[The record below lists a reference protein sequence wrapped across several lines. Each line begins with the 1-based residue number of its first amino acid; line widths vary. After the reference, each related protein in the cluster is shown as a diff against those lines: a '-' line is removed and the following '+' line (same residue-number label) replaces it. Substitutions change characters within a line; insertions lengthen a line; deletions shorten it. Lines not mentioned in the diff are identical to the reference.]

1 MKRYKKIIYVILM
14 ICILAGSVFAALDF
28 MGVVDLNFRNKK
40 FGEDVSVTE
49 NEADSNSNTENETN
63 TNNPEPWHIVF
74 KGYAFSVEPV
84 GLAIIHESGCINI
97 RSCDE
102 YLIQIDVE
110 DGTAEEFWNGR
121 DDCVKNMEDSGYVI
135 ELAPEKVELQGRE
148 YIRYIISLANERGA
162 DVDNTYFYVLV
173 SDAGDDQRF
182 FTVIKFDEINIASLN
197 VKEKGEIY
205 EKSVDEVTSIVA
217 GAVPTDETNDMA
229 GSYWQETQPIE
240 NFATDNDNNIGVD
253 NITGA
258 DSKVNKNS
266 DDNSSENDIL
276 IKDSITNEDTIVS
289 YELPE
294 GYILTDD
301 DLSGKKYYS
310 DNDRVNV
317 TISVVPYTWMT
328 AADMAERERRAG
340 ISKVIRSGQ
349 YEVSGVTF
357 YYYTYS
363 ILYIRGE
370 KRSITYHFNGYAD
383 LKNGDIYSVYGFAD
397 DNPAAIEPGTYADFM
412 KIHME

>member
-14 ICILAGSVFAALDF
+14 ICILVGSVFAALDF
-28 MGVVDLNFRNKK
+28 MGVVDLNTINAK
-40 FGEDVSVTE
+40 FGEDKS
-49 NEADSNSNTENETN
+49 ATENETN
-63 TNNPEPWHIVF
+63 TNKPEPWHIVF

-110 DGTAEEFWNGR
+110 DGTAEELWNGR
-121 DDCVKNMEDSGYVI
+121 DERVKNMEDSGYVI

-173 SDAGDDQRF
+173 SDTGDDQRF
-182 FTVIKFDEINIASLN
+182 FTVIKFDGIDIASLN
-197 VKEKGEIY
+197 VKEKDGIY
-205 EKSVDEVTSIVA
+205 EKAVDEVTAIVA

-229 GSYWQETQPIE
+229 GSYWQETQPVDTG
-240 NFATDNDNNIGVD
+240 NSATD
-253 NITGA
+253 
-258 DSKVNKNS
+258 
-266 DDNSSENDIL
+266 
-276 IKDSITNEDTIVS
+276 KDSITNEDTTVS

-310 DNDRVNV
+310 DNDKVNV
-317 TISVVPYTWMT
+317 MISVVPYTWMT

-349 YEVSGVTF
+349 YEEKGVTF

-363 ILYIRGE
+363 ILHIRGE
-370 KRSITYHFNGYAD
+370 ERSITYHFNGYAD

-397 DNPAAIEPGTYADFM
+397 DNPAAMEPDTYADFM
-412 KIHME
+412 KINME

>member
-1 MKRYKKIIYVILM
+1 MKRYKKIIYVIFM

-173 SDAGDDQRF
+173 SDVGDDQRF

-197 VKEKGEIY
+197 VKEKNEIY
-205 EKSVDEVTSIVA
+205 EKAVDEVTSIVA

-229 GSYWQETQPIE
+229 GSYWQETQPVE
-240 NFATDNDNNIGVD
+240 NSASDND
-253 NITGA
+253 T
-258 DSKVNKNS
+258 
-266 DDNSSENDIL
+266 
-276 IKDSITNEDTIVS
+276 ITNEDTIVS

-310 DNDRVNV
+310 DNDKVNV
-317 TISVVPYTWMT
+317 MISVVPYTWMT

-397 DNPAAIEPGTYADFM
+397 DNPAAMEPDTYADFM
-412 KIHME
+412 KINME

>member
-28 MGVVDLNFRNKK
+28 MGVVNLNTINAK
-40 FGEDVSVTE
+40 FGEYKS
-49 NEADSNSNTENETN
+49 ATENETN
-63 TNNPEPWHIVF
+63 TNKPEPWHIVF

-84 GLAIIHESGCINI
+84 GQAIIHESGCINI

-110 DGTAEEFWNGR
+110 DGTAEALWNGR
-121 DDCVKNMEDSGYVI
+121 DERVKNMEASGYVI
-135 ELAPEKVELQGRE
+135 ELAPEKVKLQGRE

-182 FTVIKFDEINIASLN
+182 FTVIKFDEIDIASLN
-197 VKEKGEIY
+197 VKEKDEIY
-205 EKSVDEVTSIVA
+205 QKAVDEVTSIVA

-229 GSYWQETQPIE
+229 GSYWQETQPVDTE
-240 NFATDNDNNIGVD
+240 NSATDKGNNIDVD
-253 NITGA
+253 N
-258 DSKVNKNS
+258 
-266 DDNSSENDIL
+266 
-276 IKDSITNEDTIVS
+276 ITNEDTTVS
-289 YELPE
+289 YKLPE
-294 GYILTDD
+294 GYILTND

-310 DNDRVNV
+310 DIDRVNV

-328 AADMAERERRAG
+328 AADMAERERGAG
-340 ISKVIRSGQ
+340 ISKVIRSEQ
-349 YEVSGVTF
+349 YEVNGVTF

-363 ILYIRGE
+363 ILYIKGG

-397 DNPAAIEPGTYADFM
+397 DNPAAMEPDTYADFM

>member
-63 TNNPEPWHIVF
+63 TNKPEPWHIVF

-121 DDCVKNMEDSGYVI
+121 DDRVKNMEDSGYVI

-197 VKEKGEIY
+197 VKEKDEIY
-205 EKSVDEVTSIVA
+205 EKAVDEVTSIVA

-229 GSYWQETQPIE
+229 GSYWQETQPVE
-240 NFATDNDNNIGVD
+240 NSASDND
-253 NITGA
+253 T
-258 DSKVNKNS
+258 
-266 DDNSSENDIL
+266 
-276 IKDSITNEDTIVS
+276 ITNEDTIVS

-310 DNDRVNV
+310 DIDRVNV

-397 DNPAAIEPGTYADFM
+397 DNPAAMEPDTYAEFM
-412 KIHME
+412 KINME

>member
-1 MKRYKKIIYVILM
+1 M

-40 FGEDVSVTE
+40 FGEDVSATE
-49 NEADSNSNTENETN
+49 NENGAN

-110 DGTAEEFWNGR
+110 DGTAEELWNGR
-121 DDCVKNMEDSGYVI
+121 DERVKNMEDSGYVI

-173 SDAGDDQRF
+173 SDTGDDQRF
-182 FTVIKFDEINIASLN
+182 FTVIKFDGIDIASLN
-197 VKEKGEIY
+197 VKEKDGIY
-205 EKSVDEVTSIVA
+205 EKAVDEVTAVVA

-240 NFATDNDNNIGVD
+240 NFATDNDNNIGAD

-276 IKDSITNEDTIVS
+276 IKDSITNEDTTVS

-310 DNDRVNV
+310 DNDKVNV
-317 TISVVPYTWMT
+317 MISVVPYTWMT
-328 AADMAERERRAG
+328 AADMAEREHRAG

-349 YEVSGVTF
+349 YEEKGVTF

-397 DNPAAIEPGTYADFM
+397 DNPAAMEPDTYADFM
-412 KIHME
+412 KINME

>member
-28 MGVVDLNFRNKK
+28 MGVVDLNFSNKK

-49 NEADSNSNTENETN
+49 NENGAN

-84 GLAIIHESGCINI
+84 GLAIIHESGCLNI

-110 DGTAEEFWNGR
+110 DGTEEEFWNGR
-121 DDCVKNMEDSGYVI
+121 DDRVKNMEDSGYVI

-173 SDAGDDQRF
+173 SDTGDDQRF
-182 FTVIKFDEINIASLN
+182 FTVIKFDEIDIASLN
-197 VKEKGEIY
+197 VTEKDEIY
-205 EKSVDEVTSIVA
+205 EKAVDEVTSIVA
-217 GAVPTDETNDMA
+217 GAVPTDEKNDMA
-229 GSYWQETQPIE
+229 GSYWQETQPVE

-258 DSKVNKNS
+258 GSKVNKNS

-276 IKDSITNEDTIVS
+276 IKDSITNLDTTVS

-294 GYILTDD
+294 GYILTND

-310 DNDRVNV
+310 DIDRVNV
-317 TISVVPYTWMT
+317 IVSVVPYTWMT
-328 AADMAERERRAG
+328 AADMAEREHGAG

-349 YEVSGVTF
+349 YEVNGVTF

-363 ILYIRGE
+363 ILYIRGG
-370 KRSITYHFNGYAD
+370 KRSITYHFKGYAD

-397 DNPAAIEPGTYADFM
+397 DNPAAMEPDTYADFM

>member
-40 FGEDVSVTE
+40 FGEDVSATE
-49 NEADSNSNTENETN
+49 NENGAN

-217 GAVPTDETNDMA
+217 GVVPTDETNDME

-240 NFATDNDNNIGVD
+240 NFATDNDNNIGAD

-310 DNDRVNV
+310 DIDRVNV

-397 DNPAAIEPGTYADFM
+397 DNPAAMEPDTYAEFM
-412 KIHME
+412 KINME

>member
-40 FGEDVSVTE
+40 FGEDVS
-49 NEADSNSNTENETN
+49 ATENETN

-110 DGTAEEFWNGR
+110 DGTAEKLWNGR
-121 DDCVKNMEDSGYVI
+121 DERVKNMEASGYVI
-135 ELAPEKVELQGRE
+135 ELAPEKVKLQGRE
-148 YIRYIISLANERGA
+148 YVRYIISLANERGA

-182 FTVIKFDEINIASLN
+182 FTVIKFDEIDIASLN
-197 VKEKGEIY
+197 VKEKDGIY
-205 EKSVDEVTSIVA
+205 QKAVDEVTSIVA

-229 GSYWQETQPIE
+229 GSYWQETQPVDTE
-240 NFATDNDNNIGVD
+240 NSATDKGNNIDVD
-253 NITGA
+253 N
-258 DSKVNKNS
+258 
-266 DDNSSENDIL
+266 
-276 IKDSITNEDTIVS
+276 ITNEDTTVS

-310 DNDRVNV
+310 DNDKVNV
-317 TISVVPYTWMT
+317 MISVVPYTWMT
-328 AADMAERERRAG
+328 AADMAEREHRAG

-349 YEVSGVTF
+349 YEEKGVTF

-397 DNPAAIEPGTYADFM
+397 DNPAAMEPDTYADFM
-412 KIHME
+412 KINME

>member
-28 MGVVDLNFRNKK
+28 MGVVNLNTINEK
-40 FGEDVSVTE
+40 FGEDMST
-49 NEADSNSNTENETN
+49 TENETN
-63 TNNPEPWHIVF
+63 TNKPEPWHIVF

-110 DGTAEEFWNGR
+110 DGTAEELWNGR
-121 DDCVKNMEDSGYVI
+121 DERVKNMEDSGYVI
-135 ELAPEKVELQGRE
+135 ELAPEKVELQERE

-173 SDAGDDQRF
+173 SDTGDDQRF
-182 FTVIKFDEINIASLN
+182 FTVIKFDGIDIASLN
-197 VKEKGEIY
+197 VKEKDGIY
-205 EKSVDEVTSIVA
+205 EKAVDEVTAIVA

-229 GSYWQETQPIE
+229 GSYWQETQPVDTG
-240 NFATDNDNNIGVD
+240 NSATD
-253 NITGA
+253 
-258 DSKVNKNS
+258 
-266 DDNSSENDIL
+266 
-276 IKDSITNEDTIVS
+276 KDSITNEDTTVS

-310 DNDRVNV
+310 DNDKVNV
-317 TISVVPYTWMT
+317 MISVVPYTWMT
-328 AADMAERERRAG
+328 ATDMAEREHRAG

-349 YEVSGVTF
+349 YEEKGVTF

-397 DNPAAIEPGTYADFM
+397 DNPAAMEPDTYADFM
-412 KIHME
+412 KINME

>member
-1 MKRYKKIIYVILM
+1 MKRYKKIVYVILM

-28 MGVVDLNFRNKK
+28 MGVVNLNTINAK
-40 FGEDVSVTE
+40 FGEDRS
-49 NEADSNSNTENETN
+49 ATENETN

-110 DGTAEEFWNGR
+110 DGTAEKLWNGR
-121 DDCVKNMEDSGYVI
+121 DERVKNMEASGYVI
-135 ELAPEKVELQGRE
+135 ELAPEKVKLQGRE
-148 YIRYIISLANERGA
+148 YVRYIISLANERGA

-182 FTVIKFDEINIASLN
+182 FTVIKFDEIDIASLN
-197 VKEKGEIY
+197 VKEKDEIY
-205 EKSVDEVTSIVA
+205 QKAVDEVTSIVA

-229 GSYWQETQPIE
+229 GSYWQETQPVDTE
-240 NFATDNDNNIGVD
+240 NSATDKGNNIDVD
-253 NITGA
+253 N
-258 DSKVNKNS
+258 
-266 DDNSSENDIL
+266 
-276 IKDSITNEDTIVS
+276 ITNEDTTVS
-289 YELPE
+289 YKLPE
-294 GYILTDD
+294 GYILTSD

-310 DNDRVNV
+310 KNDKINV
-317 TISVVPYTWMT
+317 MISVVPYTWMT
-328 AADMAERERRAG
+328 AADMAERERGAG
-340 ISKVIRSGQ
+340 ISKVIKSGQ

-357 YYYTYS
+357 YYYIYS
-363 ILYIRGE
+363 ILYIRGG
-370 KRSITYHFNGYAD
+370 KRSITYHFKGYAD

-397 DNPAAIEPGTYADFM
+397 GNPAAMEPDTYADFM
-412 KIHME
+412 KINME

>member
-28 MGVVDLNFRNKK
+28 MGVVNLNTINEK
-40 FGEDVSVTE
+40 FGEDMST
-49 NEADSNSNTENETN
+49 TENETN
-63 TNNPEPWHIVF
+63 TSKPEPWHIVF

-173 SDAGDDQRF
+173 SDTGDDQRF
-182 FTVIKFDEINIASLN
+182 FTVIKFDGIDIASLN
-197 VKEKGEIY
+197 VKEKDGIY
-205 EKSVDEVTSIVA
+205 EKAVDEVTAIVA

-229 GSYWQETQPIE
+229 GSYWQETQPVDTG
-240 NFATDNDNNIGVD
+240 NSATD
-253 NITGA
+253 
-258 DSKVNKNS
+258 
-266 DDNSSENDIL
+266 
-276 IKDSITNEDTIVS
+276 KDSITNEDTTVS

-310 DNDRVNV
+310 DNDKVNV
-317 TISVVPYTWMT
+317 MISVVPYTWMT

-349 YEVSGVTF
+349 YEEKGVTF

-363 ILYIRGE
+363 ILHIRGE

-397 DNPAAIEPGTYADFM
+397 DNPAAMEPDTYADFM
-412 KIHME
+412 KINME

>member
-14 ICILAGSVFAALDF
+14 ICILAVSVFAALDF
-28 MGVVDLNFRNKK
+28 MGVVNLNTINAKV
-40 FGEDVSVTE
+40 GEDKS
-49 NEADSNSNTENETN
+49 ATENETN
-63 TNNPEPWHIVF
+63 TNKPEPWHIVF

-84 GLAIIHESGCINI
+84 GQAIIHESGCINI

-110 DGTAEEFWNGR
+110 DGTAEELWNGR
-121 DDCVKNMEDSGYVI
+121 DERVKNMEASGYVI
-135 ELAPEKVELQGRE
+135 ELSPEKVKLQGRE

-182 FTVIKFDEINIASLN
+182 FTVIKFDEIDIASLN
-197 VKEKGEIY
+197 VKEKDEIY
-205 EKSVDEVTSIVA
+205 QKAVDEVTSIVA

-240 NFATDNDNNIGVD
+240 NFATDNDNNIGAD

-276 IKDSITNEDTIVS
+276 IKDSITNEDTVVS

-294 GYILTDD
+294 GYILTND

-310 DNDRVNV
+310 DIDRVNV

-328 AADMAERERRAG
+328 AADMAERERGAG
-340 ISKVIRSGQ
+340 ISKVIRSEQ
-349 YEVSGVTF
+349 YEVNGVTF

-363 ILYIRGE
+363 ILYIKGG

-397 DNPAAIEPGTYADFM
+397 DNPAAMEPDTYADFM

>member
-28 MGVVDLNFRNKK
+28 MGVVNLNTINAK
-40 FGEDVSVTE
+40 FGEDRS
-49 NEADSNSNTENETN
+49 ATENETN
-63 TNNPEPWHIVF
+63 TNKPEPWHIVF

-110 DGTAEEFWNGR
+110 DGTAEELWNGR
-121 DDCVKNMEDSGYVI
+121 DERVKNMEASGYVI
-135 ELAPEKVELQGRE
+135 ELSPEKVKLQGRE

-182 FTVIKFDEINIASLN
+182 FTVIKFDEIDIASLN
-197 VKEKGEIY
+197 VKEKDEIY
-205 EKSVDEVTSIVA
+205 QKAVDEVTSIVA

-229 GSYWQETQPIE
+229 GSYWQETQLVDTE
-240 NFATDNDNNIGVD
+240 NSATDKGNNIDVD
-253 NITGA
+253 N
-258 DSKVNKNS
+258 
-266 DDNSSENDIL
+266 
-276 IKDSITNEDTIVS
+276 ITNEDTTVS
-289 YELPE
+289 YKLPE
-294 GYILTDD
+294 GYILTSD

-310 DNDRVNV
+310 ENDKINV
-317 TISVVPYTWMT
+317 IISVAPYTWMT
-328 AADMAERERRAG
+328 AADMAERERGAG
-340 ISKVIRSGQ
+340 ISKVIKSGQ

-363 ILYIRGE
+363 ILYIRGG
-370 KRSITYHFNGYAD
+370 KRSITYHFKGYAD

-397 DNPAAIEPGTYADFM
+397 GNPAAMEPDTYADFM
-412 KIHME
+412 KINME

>member
-40 FGEDVSVTE
+40 FGEDVS
-49 NEADSNSNTENETN
+49 ATENETN

-110 DGTAEEFWNGR
+110 DGTAEKLWNGR
-121 DDCVKNMEDSGYVI
+121 DERVKNMEASGYVI
-135 ELAPEKVELQGRE
+135 ELAPEKVKLQGRE
-148 YIRYIISLANERGA
+148 YVRYIISLANERGA

-182 FTVIKFDEINIASLN
+182 FTVIKFDEIDIASLN

-205 EKSVDEVTSIVA
+205 QKAVDEVTSIVA

-229 GSYWQETQPIE
+229 GSYWQETQPVDTE
-240 NFATDNDNNIGVD
+240 NSATDKGNNIDVD
-253 NITGA
+253 N
-258 DSKVNKNS
+258 
-266 DDNSSENDIL
+266 
-276 IKDSITNEDTIVS
+276 ITNEDTTVS
-289 YELPE
+289 YKLPE
-294 GYILTDD
+294 GYILTSD

-310 DNDRVNV
+310 KNDKINV
-317 TISVVPYTWMT
+317 MISVVPYTWMT
-328 AADMAERERRAG
+328 AADMAERERGAG
-340 ISKVIRSGQ
+340 ISKVIKSGQ

-357 YYYTYS
+357 YYYIYS
-363 ILYIRGE
+363 ILYIRGG
-370 KRSITYHFNGYAD
+370 KRSITYHFKGYAD

-397 DNPAAIEPGTYADFM
+397 GNPAAMEPDTYADFM
-412 KIHME
+412 KINME

>member
-1 MKRYKKIIYVILM
+1 M

-28 MGVVDLNFRNKK
+28 MGVVNLNTINEK
-40 FGEDVSVTE
+40 FGEDMST
-49 NEADSNSNTENETN
+49 TENETN
-63 TNNPEPWHIVF
+63 TNKPEPWHIVF

-110 DGTAEEFWNGR
+110 DGTAEELWNGR
-121 DDCVKNMEDSGYVI
+121 DERVKNMEDSGYVI

-173 SDAGDDQRF
+173 SDTGDDQRF
-182 FTVIKFDEINIASLN
+182 FTVIKFDKIDIASLN
-197 VKEKGEIY
+197 VKEKDKIY
-205 EKSVDEVTSIVA
+205 EKAVDEVTSIVD

-229 GSYWQETQPIE
+229 GSYWQETQPVDTE
-240 NFATDNDNNIGVD
+240 NSTTDKGNNIDVD
-253 NITGA
+253 N
-258 DSKVNKNS
+258 
-266 DDNSSENDIL
+266 
-276 IKDSITNEDTIVS
+276 ITNEDTTVS

-310 DNDRVNV
+310 DNDKVNV
-317 TISVVPYTWMT
+317 MISVVPYTWMT

-349 YEVSGVTF
+349 YEEKGVTF

-363 ILYIRGE
+363 ILHIRGE

-397 DNPAAIEPGTYADFM
+397 DNPAAMEPDTYADFM
-412 KIHME
+412 KINME

>member
-63 TNNPEPWHIVF
+63 TNKPEPWHIVF

-121 DDCVKNMEDSGYVI
+121 DDRVKNMEDSGYVI

-197 VKEKGEIY
+197 VKEKNEIY
-205 EKSVDEVTSIVA
+205 EKAVDEVTSIVA

-229 GSYWQETQPIE
+229 GSYWQETQPVE
-240 NFATDNDNNIGVD
+240 NSASDND
-253 NITGA
+253 T
-258 DSKVNKNS
+258 
-266 DDNSSENDIL
+266 
-276 IKDSITNEDTIVS
+276 ITNEDTIVS

-349 YEVSGVTF
+349 YEVNGVTF

-363 ILYIRGE
+363 ILYIRGG

>member
-40 FGEDVSVTE
+40 FGEDVSATE
-49 NEADSNSNTENETN
+49 NENGAN

-121 DDCVKNMEDSGYVI
+121 DERVKNMEDSGYVI

-182 FTVIKFDEINIASLN
+182 FTVIKIDEINIASLN

-205 EKSVDEVTSIVA
+205 EKAVDEVTSIVA

-229 GSYWQETQPIE
+229 GSYWLETQPIE

-310 DNDRVNV
+310 DIDRVNV

-397 DNPAAIEPGTYADFM
+397 DNPAAMEPDTYAEFM
-412 KIHME
+412 KINME

>member
-14 ICILAGSVFAALDF
+14 ICILTGSVFAALDF
-28 MGVVDLNFRNKK
+28 MGVVNLNTINAK
-40 FGEDVSVTE
+40 FGEDRS
-49 NEADSNSNTENETN
+49 ATENETN

-110 DGTAEEFWNGR
+110 DGTAEKLWNGR
-121 DDCVKNMEDSGYVI
+121 DERVKNMEASGYVI
-135 ELAPEKVELQGRE
+135 ELAPEKVKLQGRE
-148 YIRYIISLANERGA
+148 YVRYIISLANERGA

-173 SDAGDDQRF
+173 SDTGDDQRF
-182 FTVIKFDEINIASLN
+182 FTVIKFDGIDIASLN
-197 VKEKGEIY
+197 VKEKDGIY
-205 EKSVDEVTSIVA
+205 EKAVDEVTAIVA

-229 GSYWQETQPIE
+229 GSYWQETQPVDTG
-240 NFATDNDNNIGVD
+240 NSATD
-253 NITGA
+253 
-258 DSKVNKNS
+258 
-266 DDNSSENDIL
+266 
-276 IKDSITNEDTIVS
+276 KDSITNEDTTVS

-310 DNDRVNV
+310 DNDKVNV
-317 TISVVPYTWMT
+317 MISVVPYTWMT

-349 YEVSGVTF
+349 YEEKGVTF

-363 ILYIRGE
+363 ILHIRGE

-397 DNPAAIEPGTYADFM
+397 DNPAAMEPDTYADFM
-412 KIHME
+412 KINME

>member
-1 MKRYKKIIYVILM
+1 M

-121 DDCVKNMEDSGYVI
+121 DDRVKNMEDSGYVI

-162 DVDNTYFYVLV
+162 DVDNTYFYMLV

-182 FTVIKFDEINIASLN
+182 FTVIKFDEINIAYLN
-197 VKEKGEIY
+197 VKEKDEIY
-205 EKSVDEVTSIVA
+205 EKAVDEVTSIVA

-229 GSYWQETQPIE
+229 GSYWQETQPVDTG
-240 NFATDNDNNIGVD
+240 NSATD
-253 NITGA
+253 
-258 DSKVNKNS
+258 
-266 DDNSSENDIL
+266 
-276 IKDSITNEDTIVS
+276 KDSITNEDTIVS

-310 DNDRVNV
+310 DNDKVNV

-328 AADMAERERRAG
+328 AADMAERERGAG

-349 YEVSGVTF
+349 YEVNGVTF

-363 ILYIRGE
+363 ILYIRGG

-397 DNPAAIEPGTYADFM
+397 DNPAAMEPDTYADFM
-412 KIHME
+412 KINME

>member
-14 ICILAGSVFAALDF
+14 ICILTGSVFAALDF
-28 MGVVDLNFRNKK
+28 MGVVNLNTINAK
-40 FGEDVSVTE
+40 FGEDKS
-49 NEADSNSNTENETN
+49 ATENETN
-63 TNNPEPWHIVF
+63 TNKPEPWHIVF

-110 DGTAEEFWNGR
+110 DGTAEELWNGR
-121 DDCVKNMEDSGYVI
+121 DERVKNMEASGYVI
-135 ELAPEKVELQGRE
+135 ELSPEKVKLQGKE

-173 SDAGDDQRF
+173 SDAGNDQRF
-182 FTVIKFDEINIASLN
+182 FTVIKFDEIDIASLN
-197 VKEKGEIY
+197 VKEKDEIY
-205 EKSVDEVTSIVA
+205 QKAVDEVTSIVA

-229 GSYWQETQPIE
+229 GSYWQETQPVDTE
-240 NFATDNDNNIGVD
+240 NSATNKGNNIDVD
-253 NITGA
+253 N
-258 DSKVNKNS
+258 
-266 DDNSSENDIL
+266 
-276 IKDSITNEDTIVS
+276 ITNEDTTVS
-289 YELPE
+289 YKLPE
-294 GYILTDD
+294 GYILTSD

-310 DNDRVNV
+310 KNDKINV
-317 TISVVPYTWMT
+317 MISVVPYTWMT
-328 AADMAERERRAG
+328 AADMAERERGAG
-340 ISKVIRSGQ
+340 ISKVIKSGQ

-363 ILYIRGE
+363 ILYIRGG
-370 KRSITYHFNGYAD
+370 KRSITYHFKGYAD

-397 DNPAAIEPGTYADFM
+397 GNPAAMEPDTYADFM
-412 KIHME
+412 KINME

>member
-40 FGEDVSVTE
+40 FGEDVSATE

-63 TNNPEPWHIVF
+63 TNKPEPWHIVF

-121 DDCVKNMEDSGYVI
+121 DDRVKNMEDSGYVI

-197 VKEKGEIY
+197 VKEKDEIY
-205 EKSVDEVTSIVA
+205 EKAVDEVTSIVA
-217 GAVPTDETNDMA
+217 SAVPTDETNDMA
-229 GSYWQETQPIE
+229 GSYWQETQPVE
-240 NFATDNDNNIGVD
+240 NSASDND
-253 NITGA
+253 T
-258 DSKVNKNS
+258 
-266 DDNSSENDIL
+266 
-276 IKDSITNEDTIVS
+276 ITNEDTIVS

-310 DNDRVNV
+310 DIDRVNV

-328 AADMAERERRAG
+328 AADMAERERGAG

-349 YEVSGVTF
+349 YEVSGVNF

-363 ILYIRGE
+363 ILYIRGG

-383 LKNGDIYSVYGFAD
+383 LENGDIYSVYGFAD
-397 DNPAAIEPGTYADFM
+397 DNPAAMEPDTYAEFM
-412 KIHME
+412 KINME

>member
-28 MGVVDLNFRNKK
+28 MGVVNLNTINEK
-40 FGEDVSVTE
+40 FGEDMST
-49 NEADSNSNTENETN
+49 TENETN
-63 TNNPEPWHIVF
+63 TSKPEPWHIVF

-110 DGTAEEFWNGR
+110 DGTAEELWNGR
-121 DDCVKNMEDSGYVI
+121 DERVKNMEDSGYVI

-173 SDAGDDQRF
+173 SDTGDDQRF
-182 FTVIKFDEINIASLN
+182 FTVIKFDGIDIASLN
-197 VKEKGEIY
+197 VKEKDGIY
-205 EKSVDEVTSIVA
+205 EKAVDEVTAIVA

-229 GSYWQETQPIE
+229 GSYWQETQPVDTG
-240 NFATDNDNNIGVD
+240 NSATD
-253 NITGA
+253 
-258 DSKVNKNS
+258 
-266 DDNSSENDIL
+266 
-276 IKDSITNEDTIVS
+276 KDSITNEDTTVS

-310 DNDRVNV
+310 DNDKVNV
-317 TISVVPYTWMT
+317 MISVVPYTWMT

-349 YEVSGVTF
+349 YEEKGVTF

-363 ILYIRGE
+363 ILHIRGE

-397 DNPAAIEPGTYADFM
+397 DNPAAMEPDTYADFM
-412 KIHME
+412 KINME

>member
-1 MKRYKKIIYVILM
+1 MKRYKKIIYVIFM

-28 MGVVDLNFRNKK
+28 MGVVDLNFSNKK
-40 FGEDVSVTE
+40 FGEDVSATE
-49 NEADSNSNTENETN
+49 NENGTN

-121 DDCVKNMEDSGYVI
+121 DDRVKNMEDSGYVI

-197 VKEKGEIY
+197 VKEKDEIY
-205 EKSVDEVTSIVA
+205 EKAVDEVTSIVA

-229 GSYWQETQPIE
+229 GSYWQETQPVE
-240 NFATDNDNNIGVD
+240 NSASDND
-253 NITGA
+253 T
-258 DSKVNKNS
+258 
-266 DDNSSENDIL
+266 
-276 IKDSITNEDTIVS
+276 ITNEDTIVS

-310 DNDRVNV
+310 DNDKVNV

-328 AADMAERERRAG
+328 AAEMAERERRAG

-397 DNPAAIEPGTYADFM
+397 DNPAAMEPDTYADFM
-412 KIHME
+412 KINMK

>member
-14 ICILAGSVFAALDF
+14 ICILTGSVFAALDF
-28 MGVVDLNFRNKK
+28 MGVVDLNFINKK

-110 DGTAEEFWNGR
+110 DGTAEKLWNGR
-121 DDCVKNMEDSGYVI
+121 DERVKNMEASGYVI
-135 ELAPEKVELQGRE
+135 ELAPEKVKLQGRE
-148 YIRYIISLANERGA
+148 YVRYIISLANERGA

-182 FTVIKFDEINIASLN
+182 FTVIKFDEIDIASLN
-197 VKEKGEIY
+197 VKEKDEIY
-205 EKSVDEVTSIVA
+205 QKAVDEVTSIVA
-217 GAVPTDETNDMA
+217 GAVPTGETNDMA
-229 GSYWQETQPIE
+229 GSYWQETQPVDTE
-240 NFATDNDNNIGVD
+240 NSATDKGNNIDVD
-253 NITGA
+253 NI
-258 DSKVNKNS
+258 
-266 DDNSSENDIL
+266 I
-276 IKDSITNEDTIVS
+276 NEDTTVS
-289 YELPE
+289 YKLPE
-294 GYILTDD
+294 GYILTSD

-310 DNDRVNV
+310 KNDKINV
-317 TISVVPYTWMT
+317 MISVVPYTWMT
-328 AADMAERERRAG
+328 AADMAERERGAG
-340 ISKVIRSGQ
+340 ISKVIKSGQ

-363 ILYIRGE
+363 ILYIRGG
-370 KRSITYHFNGYAD
+370 KRSITYHFKGYAD

-397 DNPAAIEPGTYADFM
+397 GNPAAMEPDTYADFM
-412 KIHME
+412 KINME

>member
-40 FGEDVSVTE
+40 FGEDVSATE

-110 DGTAEEFWNGR
+110 DGTAEELWNGR
-121 DDCVKNMEDSGYVI
+121 DERVKNMEDSGYVI

-182 FTVIKFDEINIASLN
+182 FTVIKFDGIDIASLN
-197 VKEKGEIY
+197 VKEKDGIY
-205 EKSVDEVTSIVA
+205 QKAIDEVTSIVD

-229 GSYWQETQPIE
+229 GSYWQETQPVDTE
-240 NFATDNDNNIGVD
+240 NSTTDKGNNIDVD
-253 NITGA
+253 N
-258 DSKVNKNS
+258 
-266 DDNSSENDIL
+266 
-276 IKDSITNEDTIVS
+276 ITNEDTIVS

-310 DNDRVNV
+310 DIDRVNV

-328 AADMAERERRAG
+328 AADMAERERGAG

-397 DNPAAIEPGTYADFM
+397 DNPAAMEPDTYADFM
-412 KIHME
+412 KINME

>member
-40 FGEDVSVTE
+40 FGEDVS
-49 NEADSNSNTENETN
+49 ATENETN

-121 DDCVKNMEDSGYVI
+121 DERVKNMEDSGYVI
-135 ELAPEKVELQGRE
+135 ELAPEKVELQERE

-173 SDAGDDQRF
+173 SDTGDDQRF
-182 FTVIKFDEINIASLN
+182 FTVIKFDGIDIASLN
-197 VKEKGEIY
+197 VKEKGGIY
-205 EKSVDEVTSIVA
+205 EKAVDEVTAIVA

-229 GSYWQETQPIE
+229 GSYWQETQPVDTG
-240 NFATDNDNNIGVD
+240 NSATD
-253 NITGA
+253 
-258 DSKVNKNS
+258 
-266 DDNSSENDIL
+266 
-276 IKDSITNEDTIVS
+276 KDSITNEDTTVS

-310 DNDRVNV
+310 DNDKVNV
-317 TISVVPYTWMT
+317 MISVVPYTWMT
-328 AADMAERERRAG
+328 AADMAEREHRAG

-349 YEVSGVTF
+349 YEEKGVTF

-397 DNPAAIEPGTYADFM
+397 DNPAAMEPDTYADFM
-412 KIHME
+412 KINME

>member
-63 TNNPEPWHIVF
+63 TNKPEPWHIVF

-121 DDCVKNMEDSGYVI
+121 DDRVKNMEDSGYVI

-182 FTVIKFDEINIASLN
+182 FMVIKFDEINIASLN
-197 VKEKGEIY
+197 VKEKDEIY
-205 EKSVDEVTSIVA
+205 EKAVDEVTSIVA

-229 GSYWQETQPIE
+229 GSYWQETQPVE
-240 NFATDNDNNIGVD
+240 NSASDND
-253 NITGA
+253 T
-258 DSKVNKNS
+258 
-266 DDNSSENDIL
+266 
-276 IKDSITNEDTIVS
+276 ITNEDTIVS

-310 DNDRVNV
+310 DIDRVNV

-397 DNPAAIEPGTYADFM
+397 DNPAAMEPDTYAEFM
-412 KIHME
+412 KINME

>member
-40 FGEDVSVTE
+40 FGEDVSATE
-49 NEADSNSNTENETN
+49 NENGAN

-121 DDCVKNMEDSGYVI
+121 DDRVKNMEDSGYVI

-197 VKEKGEIY
+197 VKEKDEIY
-205 EKSVDEVTSIVA
+205 EKAVDEVTSIVA

-240 NFATDNDNNIGVD
+240 NFATDNDNNIGAD

-276 IKDSITNEDTIVS
+276 IKDSITNEDTTVS

-310 DNDRVNV
+310 DIDRVNV

-328 AADMAERERRAG
+328 AADMAEREHRAG

-349 YEVSGVTF
+349 YEEKGVTF

-363 ILYIRGE
+363 ILHIRGE

-397 DNPAAIEPGTYADFM
+397 DNPAAMEPDTYADFM
-412 KIHME
+412 KINME

>member
-40 FGEDVSVTE
+40 FGEDVS
-49 NEADSNSNTENETN
+49 ATENETN
-63 TNNPEPWHIVF
+63 TNKPEPWHIVF

-121 DDCVKNMEDSGYVI
+121 DDRVKNMEDSSYVI

-197 VKEKGEIY
+197 VKEKDEIY
-205 EKSVDEVTSIVA
+205 EKAVDEVTSIVA

-229 GSYWQETQPIE
+229 GSYWQETQPVDTE
-240 NFATDNDNNIGVD
+240 NSTTDKGNNIDVD
-253 NITGA
+253 N
-258 DSKVNKNS
+258 
-266 DDNSSENDIL
+266 
-276 IKDSITNEDTIVS
+276 ITNEDTTVS

-310 DNDRVNV
+310 DIDRVNV

-328 AADMAERERRAG
+328 AADMAERERGAG

-349 YEVSGVTF
+349 YEVNGVTF

-363 ILYIRGE
+363 ILYIRGG

-397 DNPAAIEPGTYADFM
+397 DNPAAMEPDTYADFM
-412 KIHME
+412 KINME

>member
-28 MGVVDLNFRNKK
+28 MGVVNLNTINAK
-40 FGEDVSVTE
+40 FGEDKS
-49 NEADSNSNTENETN
+49 ATENETN
-63 TNNPEPWHIVF
+63 TNKPEPWHIVF

-110 DGTAEEFWNGR
+110 DGTAEELWNGR
-121 DDCVKNMEDSGYVI
+121 DERVKNMEASGYVI
-135 ELAPEKVELQGRE
+135 ELSPEKVKLQGRE

-182 FTVIKFDEINIASLN
+182 FTVIKFDEIDIASLN
-197 VKEKGEIY
+197 VKEKDEIY
-205 EKSVDEVTSIVA
+205 QKAVDEVTSIVA

-229 GSYWQETQPIE
+229 GSYWQETQPVDTE
-240 NFATDNDNNIGVD
+240 NSATDKGNNIDVD
-253 NITGA
+253 N
-258 DSKVNKNS
+258 
-266 DDNSSENDIL
+266 
-276 IKDSITNEDTIVS
+276 ITNEDTTVS
-289 YELPE
+289 YKLPE
-294 GYILTDD
+294 GYILTSD

-310 DNDRVNV
+310 KNDKINV
-317 TISVVPYTWMT
+317 IISVAPYTWMT
-328 AADMAERERRAG
+328 AADMAERERGAG
-340 ISKVIRSGQ
+340 ISKVIKSGQ
-349 YEVSGVTF
+349 YEEKGVTF

-363 ILYIRGE
+363 ILYIRGG
-370 KRSITYHFNGYAD
+370 KRSITYHFKGYAD

-397 DNPAAIEPGTYADFM
+397 DNPAAMEPDTYIDFM

>member
-1 MKRYKKIIYVILM
+1 MKRYKKIIYVIFM

-28 MGVVDLNFRNKK
+28 MGVVDLNFSNKK
-40 FGEDVSVTE
+40 FGEDVSATE
-49 NEADSNSNTENETN
+49 NVNGTN

-121 DDCVKNMEDSGYVI
+121 DDRVKNMEDSGYVI

-197 VKEKGEIY
+197 VKEKDEIY
-205 EKSVDEVTSIVA
+205 QKAVDEVTSIVA
-217 GAVPTDETNDMA
+217 DAVPTDETNDMA
-229 GSYWQETQPIE
+229 GSYWQETQPVDTE
-240 NFATDNDNNIGVD
+240 NSATDKGNNIDVD
-253 NITGA
+253 N
-258 DSKVNKNS
+258 
-266 DDNSSENDIL
+266 
-276 IKDSITNEDTIVS
+276 ITNEDTIVS

-328 AADMAERERRAG
+328 AADMAERERGAG

-349 YEVSGVTF
+349 YEVNGVTF

-363 ILYIRGE
+363 ILYIRGG

-383 LKNGDIYSVYGFAD
+383 LENGDIYSVYGFAD
-397 DNPAAIEPGTYADFM
+397 DNPAAMEPDTYADFM
-412 KIHME
+412 KINME

>member
-28 MGVVDLNFRNKK
+28 MGVVNLNTINAK
-40 FGEDVSVTE
+40 FGEDRS
-49 NEADSNSNTENETN
+49 ATENETN
-63 TNNPEPWHIVF
+63 TNKPEPWHIVF

-84 GLAIIHESGCINI
+84 GQAIIHESGCINI

-110 DGTAEEFWNGR
+110 DGTAEELWNGR
-121 DDCVKNMEDSGYVI
+121 DERVKNMEASGYVI
-135 ELAPEKVELQGRE
+135 ELAPEKVKLQGRE

-182 FTVIKFDEINIASLN
+182 FTVIKFDEIDIASLN
-197 VKEKGEIY
+197 VKGKDEIY
-205 EKSVDEVTSIVA
+205 QKAVDEVTSIVA

-229 GSYWQETQPIE
+229 GSYWQETQPVDTE
-240 NFATDNDNNIGVD
+240 NSATDKGNNIDVD
-253 NITGA
+253 N
-258 DSKVNKNS
+258 
-266 DDNSSENDIL
+266 
-276 IKDSITNEDTIVS
+276 ITNEDTTVS
-289 YELPE
+289 YKLPE
-294 GYILTDD
+294 GYILTSD

-310 DNDRVNV
+310 KNDKINV
-317 TISVVPYTWMT
+317 MISVVPYTWMT
-328 AADMAERERRAG
+328 AADMAERERGAG
-340 ISKVIRSGQ
+340 ISKVIKSGQ

-357 YYYTYS
+357 YYYIYS
-363 ILYIRGE
+363 ILYIRGG
-370 KRSITYHFNGYAD
+370 KRSITYHFKGYAD

-397 DNPAAIEPGTYADFM
+397 GNPAAMEPDTYADFM
-412 KIHME
+412 KINME

>member
-40 FGEDVSVTE
+40 FGEDVSATE
-49 NEADSNSNTENETN
+49 NENGAN

-121 DDCVKNMEDSGYVI
+121 DDRVKNMEDSGYVI
-135 ELAPEKVELQGRE
+135 ELAPEKVELRGRE

-197 VKEKGEIY
+197 VKKKDEIY
-205 EKSVDEVTSIVA
+205 EKAVDEVTSIVA
-217 GAVPTDETNDMA
+217 GAVHTDETNDMA
-229 GSYWQETQPIE
+229 GSYWQETQPVE
-240 NFATDNDNNIGVD
+240 NSASDND
-253 NITGA
+253 T
-258 DSKVNKNS
+258 
-266 DDNSSENDIL
+266 
-276 IKDSITNEDTIVS
+276 ITNEDTIVS

-310 DNDRVNV
+310 DNDKVNV
-317 TISVVPYTWMT
+317 MISVVPYTWMT

-397 DNPAAIEPGTYADFM
+397 DNPAAMEPDTYADFM
-412 KIHME
+412 KINME

>member
-28 MGVVDLNFRNKK
+28 MGVVNLNTINEK
-40 FGEDVSVTE
+40 FGEDMST
-49 NEADSNSNTENETN
+49 TENETN
-63 TNNPEPWHIVF
+63 TNKPEPWHIVF

-121 DDCVKNMEDSGYVI
+121 DERVKNMEASGYVI
-135 ELAPEKVELQGRE
+135 ELAPEKVELQERE

-173 SDAGDDQRF
+173 SDTGDDQRF
-182 FTVIKFDEINIASLN
+182 FTVIKFDGIDIASLN
-197 VKEKGEIY
+197 VKEKGGIY
-205 EKSVDEVTSIVA
+205 EKAVDEVTAIVA

-229 GSYWQETQPIE
+229 GSYWQETQPVDTG
-240 NFATDNDNNIGVD
+240 NSATD
-253 NITGA
+253 
-258 DSKVNKNS
+258 
-266 DDNSSENDIL
+266 
-276 IKDSITNEDTIVS
+276 KDSITNEDTTVS

-310 DNDRVNV
+310 DNDKVNV
-317 TISVVPYTWMT
+317 MISVVPYTWMT

-349 YEVSGVTF
+349 YEEKGVTF

-363 ILYIRGE
+363 ILHIRGE

-397 DNPAAIEPGTYADFM
+397 DNPAAMEPDTYADFM
-412 KIHME
+412 KINME

>member
-40 FGEDVSVTE
+40 FGEDVSATE
-49 NEADSNSNTENETN
+49 NENGAN
-63 TNNPEPWHIVF
+63 TNNPNPWHIVF

-121 DDCVKNMEDSGYVI
+121 DDRVKNMEDSGYVI

-162 DVDNTYFYVLV
+162 DVDNTCFYVLV

-197 VKEKGEIY
+197 VKEKDEIY
-205 EKSVDEVTSIVA
+205 EKAVDEVTAIVA

-229 GSYWQETQPIE
+229 GSYWQETQPVE
-240 NFATDNDNNIGVD
+240 NSASDND
-253 NITGA
+253 T
-258 DSKVNKNS
+258 
-266 DDNSSENDIL
+266 
-276 IKDSITNEDTIVS
+276 ITNEDTIVS

-310 DNDRVNV
+310 DIDRVNV

-349 YEVSGVTF
+349 YEVNGVNF

-383 LKNGDIYSVYGFAD
+383 LENGDIYSVYGFAD
-397 DNPAAIEPGTYADFM
+397 DNPAAMEPDTYADFM
-412 KIHME
+412 KINME

>member
-40 FGEDVSVTE
+40 FGEDVSATE
-49 NEADSNSNTENETN
+49 NENGAN
-63 TNNPEPWHIVF
+63 TNNPDPWHIVF

-121 DDCVKNMEDSGYVI
+121 DDRVKNMEDSGYVI

-197 VKEKGEIY
+197 VKEKDEIY
-205 EKSVDEVTSIVA
+205 EKAVDEVTSIVA
-217 GAVPTDETNDMA
+217 GVVPTDETNDME
-229 GSYWQETQPIE
+229 GSYWQETQPVDTG
-240 NFATDNDNNIGVD
+240 NSATD
-253 NITGA
+253 
-258 DSKVNKNS
+258 
-266 DDNSSENDIL
+266 
-276 IKDSITNEDTIVS
+276 KDSITNEDTIVS

-310 DNDRVNV
+310 DNDKVNV

-328 AADMAERERRAG
+328 AADMAERERGAG

-349 YEVSGVTF
+349 YEVNGVTF

-363 ILYIRGE
+363 ILYIRGG

>member
-40 FGEDVSVTE
+40 FGEDVSATE
-49 NEADSNSNTENETN
+49 NENGAN

-121 DDCVKNMEDSGYVI
+121 DDRVKNMEDSGYVI

-197 VKEKGEIY
+197 VKEKDEIY
-205 EKSVDEVTSIVA
+205 EKAVDEVTSIVA

-229 GSYWQETQPIE
+229 GSYWQETQPVDTG
-240 NFATDNDNNIGVD
+240 NSATD
-253 NITGA
+253 
-258 DSKVNKNS
+258 
-266 DDNSSENDIL
+266 
-276 IKDSITNEDTIVS
+276 KDSITNEDTIVS

-310 DNDRVNV
+310 DIDRVNV

-397 DNPAAIEPGTYADFM
+397 DNPAAMEPDTYADFM
-412 KIHME
+412 KINME

>member
-1 MKRYKKIIYVILM
+1 M
-14 ICILAGSVFAALDF
+14 ICILTGSVFAALDF

-40 FGEDVSVTE
+40 FGEDMST
-49 NEADSNSNTENETN
+49 TGNETN
-63 TNNPEPWHIVF
+63 TNKPEPWHIVF

-121 DDCVKNMEDSGYVI
+121 DERVKNMEDSGYVI
-135 ELAPEKVELQGRE
+135 ELAPEKVELQERE

-173 SDAGDDQRF
+173 SDTGDDQRF
-182 FTVIKFDEINIASLN
+182 FTVIKFDGIDIASLN
-197 VKEKGEIY
+197 VKEKDGIY
-205 EKSVDEVTSIVA
+205 EKAVDEVTAIVA

-229 GSYWQETQPIE
+229 GSYWQETQPVDTE
-240 NFATDNDNNIGVD
+240 NSATDKGNNIDVD
-253 NITGA
+253 N
-258 DSKVNKNS
+258 
-266 DDNSSENDIL
+266 
-276 IKDSITNEDTIVS
+276 ITNEDTTVS
-289 YELPE
+289 YKLPE
-294 GYILTDD
+294 GYILTSD

-310 DNDRVNV
+310 KNDKINV
-317 TISVVPYTWMT
+317 MISVVPYTWMT
-328 AADMAERERRAG
+328 AADMAERERGAG
-340 ISKVIRSGQ
+340 ISKVIKSGQ

-363 ILYIRGE
+363 ILYIRCG
-370 KRSITYHFNGYAD
+370 KRSITYHFKGYAD

-397 DNPAAIEPGTYADFM
+397 GNPAAMEPDTYADFM
-412 KIHME
+412 KINME

>member
-14 ICILAGSVFAALDF
+14 ICILVGSVFAALDF
-28 MGVVDLNFRNKK
+28 MGVVDLNTINAK
-40 FGEDVSVTE
+40 FGEDKS
-49 NEADSNSNTENETN
+49 ATENETN
-63 TNNPEPWHIVF
+63 TNKPEPWHIVF

-110 DGTAEEFWNGR
+110 DGTAEELWNGR
-121 DDCVKNMEDSGYVI
+121 DERVKNMEDSGYVI

-173 SDAGDDQRF
+173 SDTGDDQRF
-182 FTVIKFDEINIASLN
+182 FTVIKFDGIDIASLN
-197 VKEKGEIY
+197 VKEKDGIY
-205 EKSVDEVTSIVA
+205 EKAVDEVTAIVA

-229 GSYWQETQPIE
+229 GSYWQETQPVDTE
-240 NFATDNDNNIGVD
+240 NSATDKGNNIDVD
-253 NITGA
+253 N
-258 DSKVNKNS
+258 
-266 DDNSSENDIL
+266 
-276 IKDSITNEDTIVS
+276 ITNEDTTVS
-289 YELPE
+289 YKLPE
-294 GYILTDD
+294 GYILTSD

-310 DNDRVNV
+310 KNDKINV
-317 TISVVPYTWMT
+317 MISVVPYTWMT
-328 AADMAERERRAG
+328 AADMAERERGAG
-340 ISKVIRSGQ
+340 ISKVIKSGQ

-363 ILYIRGE
+363 ILYIRGG
-370 KRSITYHFNGYAD
+370 KRSITYHFKGYAD

-397 DNPAAIEPGTYADFM
+397 GNPAAMEPDTYADFM
-412 KIHME
+412 KINME

>member
-14 ICILAGSVFAALDF
+14 ICILTGSVFAALDF

-40 FGEDVSVTE
+40 FGEDMST
-49 NEADSNSNTENETN
+49 TENETN
-63 TNNPEPWHIVF
+63 TNKPEPWHIVF

-121 DDCVKNMEDSGYVI
+121 DERVKNMEDSGYVI
-135 ELAPEKVELQGRE
+135 ELAPEKVELQERE

-182 FTVIKFDEINIASLN
+182 FTVIKFDEIDIAYLN
-197 VKEKGEIY
+197 VKEKGGIY
-205 EKSVDEVTSIVA
+205 QKAVDEVTSIVA

-229 GSYWQETQPIE
+229 GSYWQETQPVDTE
-240 NFATDNDNNIGVD
+240 NSATDKGNNIDVD
-253 NITGA
+253 N
-258 DSKVNKNS
+258 
-266 DDNSSENDIL
+266 
-276 IKDSITNEDTIVS
+276 ITNEDTTVS

-310 DNDRVNV
+310 DNDKVNV
-317 TISVVPYTWMT
+317 MISVVPYTWMT

-363 ILYIRGE
+363 ILYIGGG
-370 KRSITYHFNGYAD
+370 KRSITYHFKGYAD

-397 DNPAAIEPGTYADFM
+397 DNPAAMEPDTYADFM
-412 KIHME
+412 KINME